1 MLLCQAGHSI
11 PRDANASKPIAATIR
26 SISGASTDKQTNRHN
41 NDHLPDTNLMSNVIF
56 ERLIC
61 FIDSFIEEIGL
72 ITSISF
78 HSETLLSLFWD

>member
-1 MLLCQAGHSI
+1 MLTLVNPLLLPLDPSVE
-11 PRDANASKPIAATIR
+11 PL
-26 SISGASTDKQTNRHN
+26 QTNRHN
-41 NDHLPDTNLMSNVIF
+41 NDHLPDTNLMSNVVF